1 MCGISGSYGFGA
13 ATEDITR
20 RMNAALAHRGPDGE
34 GVFHSGQSG
43 LAHRRLSILDIE
55 HGAQPMTT
63 QDGRFT
69 IVYNGEVY
77 NYLELGAELEAR
89 GRSFRTDSD
98 RSEEHTSEL
107 QSRGHLVCRLLLE
120 KK

>member
-77 NYLELGAELEAR
+77 NYLEL
-89 GRSFRTDSD
+89 

-107 QSRGHLVCRLLLE
+107 QSRGHLVVRLLLA
-120 KK
+120 KKRTTIDNA